1 VRGVQEAGVI
11 GLGEALA
18 PVFAGAA
25 AGMHAVDQ
33 PGPLPGLE
41 VSQLPVWPGSAER
54 RAAGVA
60 Q

>member
-1 VRGVQEAGVI
+1 MTARVASSTNIASWHRFS
-11 GLGEALA
+11 
-18 PVFAGAA
+18 P
-25 AGMHAVDQ
+25 
-33 PGPLPGLE
+33 PTPLPGLE